1 MDGRKDNKKVIT
13 ENKNK
18 GSQIEEDVEKMKVRF
33 AAAIL
38 DKVIA
43 CAVQED
49 SPIYEGDKEVD
60 NFVRLS
66 DVESAINECLDKNI
80 VVEENNVKV
89 FEVRNT
95 DIKNITEMEIWDVKW
110 NDDEVD
116 LVLATCTTED
126 KANTAKALLEK
137 DVFLD
142 EIEII
147 PRVKKFNQLIVGGEL
162 VKL

>member
-1 MDGRKDNKKVIT
+1 
-13 ENKNK
+13 
-18 GSQIEEDVEKMKVRF
+18 
-33 AAAIL
+33 
-38 DKVIA
+38 
-43 CAVQED
+43 
-49 SPIYEGDKEVD
+49 
-60 NFVRLS
+60 
-66 DVESAINECLDKNI
+66 
-80 VVEENNVKV
+80 
-89 FEVRNT
+89 
-95 DIKNITEMEIWDVKW
+95 MEIWDVKW